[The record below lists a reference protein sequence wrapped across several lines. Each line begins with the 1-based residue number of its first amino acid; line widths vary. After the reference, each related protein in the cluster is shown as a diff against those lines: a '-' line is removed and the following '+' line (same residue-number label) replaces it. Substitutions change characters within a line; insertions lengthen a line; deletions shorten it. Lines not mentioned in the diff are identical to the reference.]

1 MPLSRPAHRPDLPLP
16 DASTGLVA
24 DSWQRSR
31 HYGLCRENDE
41 LPRSGADGLE
51 DARENNHWAGTLA
64 LPLIEPYARRIA
76 DRSGIVVFSDP
87 RGLVLDTCGSTDFL
101 QRAERMALAPGNLW
115 GEAARGTNAIGTA
128 LALNHSCEVLGGEH
142 FLLRNAGLYCAA
154 APVNDPFGRQAG
166 VIDVSSPANLPLRHA
181 VRWLSRLVRTIEHQ
195 WTLAS
200 ATPRQSVL
208 QLQRPGAHG
217 HPALVLVFEDEV
229 LQSASRAAMEAFGLT
244 ARHFGQTRLD
254 ALLPTGPGG
263 ALPVSAM
270 AANQQRYLIH
280 RAMPTQ
286 KVIAFAHKNVAAPPV
301 CDTGINDD
309 ARIDTAKALRII
321 NAGIALC
328 VTGETGCGKE
338 HFSQQLHHLSRW
350 KNGKFVA
357 INCAALPENLIES
370 ELFGYVPGAFT
381 GASPK
386 GYTGKFR
393 EADGGVLFLDEIGDM
408 PLTLQT
414 RLLRVLQEKKVTPLG
429 GNTVHPVE
437 FALVCAT
444 HQDLAL
450 RVQQGLFR
458 EDLFYRIQEFHLRIP
473 PLRQWPHIDRFILR
487 LWHELG
493 GVARQIALTHEV
505 VSHLAGCRWPGN
517 VRQLISQLRVLLAL
531 TDDGR
536 KITLADLPEGCLP
549 ERASGDNPL
558 PNDEP
563 VDTHV
568 DTNALNAIQAAQ
580 GNMSEAA
587 KRLGISRS
595 TLYRRLSKQHHL

>member
-1 MPLSRPAHRPDLPLP
+1 MPAHHPAHCRELLHD
-16 DASTGLVA
+16 DDTAGLVA

-31 HYGLCRENDE
+31 RYGLCRDNDE
-41 LPRSGADGLE
+41 LPCSGADGLD
-51 DARENNHWAGTLA
+51 DARENNHWAGRIA
-64 LPLIEPYARRIA
+64 LPLIEPFARRLA
-76 DRSGIVVFSDP
+76 DRSGIVVFSDA

-115 GEAARGTNAIGTA
+115 GEEARGTNAIGTA
-128 LALNHSCEVLGGEH
+128 LALNQGCEVLGSEH

-166 VIDVSSPANLPLRHA
+166 VIDVSSPANVPLRHA
-181 VRWLSRLVRTIEHQ
+181 VRWLDRLVRTIEHQ

-200 ATPRQSVL
+200 ATPQQSVL

-217 HPALVLVFEDEV
+217 HPALVMVFEDDV
-229 LQSASRAAMEAFGLT
+229 LQSASRAAMVAFGLT
-244 ARHFGQTRLD
+244 ARHVGQIRLD
-254 ALLPTGPGG
+254 ALLPTGPDG
-263 ALPVSAM
+263 ALPVSVM
-270 AANQQRYLIH
+270 AANQQRYIIH
-280 RAMPTQ
+280 RAMPAQ
-286 KVIAFAHKNVAAPPV
+286 KIITFSHKSIPAPQIRAPG
-301 CDTGINDD
+301 TDD
-309 ARIDTAKALRII
+309 DVRIDTAKALRII

-338 HFSQQLHHLSRW
+338 LLSQQLHSLSRW
-350 KNGKFVA
+350 KKGKFVA

-381 GASPK
+381 GASQK

-408 PLTLQT
+408 PLALQT

-429 GNTVHPVE
+429 GNTVYPVE

-444 HQDLAL
+444 HQDLVQ
-450 RVQQGLFR
+450 RVQQGVFR

-531 TDDGR
+531 TDDGQR
-536 KITLADLPEGCLP
+536 ITLADLPEGCFP
-549 ERASGDNPL
+549 ERVLDAVSL
-558 PNDEP
+558 PDEP
-563 VDTHV
+563 AVPHA
-568 DTNALNAIQAAQ
+568 DTNALNAIHAAR

-587 KRLGISRS
+587 KQLGISRS